1 MRCSMFTND
10 YVAQQARRFGAG
22 RRVAD
27 EQSLG
32 TDQNDQSDCFSNFSY
47 THWREVP
54 KFENVSRNESGC
66 SSVID
71 FKMI

>member
-1 MRCSMFTND
+1 VT
-10 YVAQQARRFGAG
+10 QHGRRFGAR

-54 KFENVSRNESGC
+54 KFENVSRHESDC

-71 FKMI
+71 FQII